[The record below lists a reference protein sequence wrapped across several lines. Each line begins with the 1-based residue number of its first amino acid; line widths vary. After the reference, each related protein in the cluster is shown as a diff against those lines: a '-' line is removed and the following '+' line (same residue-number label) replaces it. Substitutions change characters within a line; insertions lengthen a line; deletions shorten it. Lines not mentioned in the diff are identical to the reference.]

1 MLVQGLSERIKVAI
15 VVRECDSGGADGIEE
30 NFSKADLPIEV
41 VLGIDLA
48 DRSESLHTAF
58 GQQIDEFF
66 QPPIVQLGKGRLGE
80 Q

>member
-30 NFSKADLPIEV
+30 NLPIEFVEV